1 MEIKMVQARIEKARN
16 QLHILTEKYNG
27 QFGHPQVI
35 SQSVLLDELIN
46 QYNRLRELHKKK
58 PTA

>member
-35 SQSVLLDELIN
+35 TQYLLLD
-46 QYNRLRELHKKK
+46 
-58 PTA
+58 